1 MSLVRSCWDVARAEL
16 LGCRSYGAIMMSL
29 LRSYYDGAPTELLGW
44 RSEGAYPIILVLYP
58 WSMSVC
64 SNLFR

>member
-1 MSLVRSCWDVARAEL
+1 MMLILGCRYYDVAR
-16 LGCRSYGAIMMSL
+16 
-29 LRSYYDGAPTELLGW
+29 TELLGW

>member
-1 MSLVRSCWDVARAEL
+1 MQLDFLCFLFVNIVCMLFLGYDDV
-16 LGCRSYGAIMMSL
+16 
-29 LRSYYDGAPTELLGW
+29 APTELLGW